1 MKGQSSHSDMFKLIS
16 SNRIKIEGSKN
27 NRIVVVVV
35 VDPQ

>member
-1 MKGQSSHSDMFKLIS
+1 MKGPSSMFKLIS